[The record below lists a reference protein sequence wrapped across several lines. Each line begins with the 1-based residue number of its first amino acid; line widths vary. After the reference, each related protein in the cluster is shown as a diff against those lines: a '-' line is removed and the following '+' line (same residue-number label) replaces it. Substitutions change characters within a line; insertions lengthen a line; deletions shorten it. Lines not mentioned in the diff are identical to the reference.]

1 MTGAKSDRWIV
12 INPGTEGLVALA
24 IASVIRK
31 KNNTHKFLKNYLA
44 TYSPEKVSGATGV
57 SVEVIYELADEA
69 MKNGPLLALG
79 GGNVSA
85 TDQNVETLVAVN
97 ILNAVSG
104 ALNKT
109 IRFYDDQTVA
119 ESSAHQDLKHL
130 IRNLESGKV
139 KLLIIDETN
148 PIYSLPPSMGFL
160 KALKNTFVV
169 SIASQKSETT
179 NAANLVLPALTGYES
194 WGDAFPRS
202 GVSSIQQPVM
212 APVNN
217 FDAKAREDILLTV
230 AQNINKKAF
239 PGINSYLDY
248 LQNIWQKIQRKIGDS
263 KNFENFWI
271 SVLEN
276 EKIKKSLTEL
286 TKVYKEK

>member
-44 TYSPEKVSGATGV
+44 TYSPENVSGTTGV
-57 SVEVIYELADEA
+57 TVEVIYELADEA
-69 MKNGPLLALG
+69 IKHGPLLALG

-148 PIYSLPPSMGFL
+148 
-160 KALKNTFVV
+160 
-169 SIASQKSETT
+169 SETAPGYFGEKFSF
-179 NAANLVLPALTGYES
+179 NANYISFSFIST
-194 WGDAFPRS
+194 
-202 GVSSIQQPVM
+202 
-212 APVNN
+212 
-217 FDAKAREDILLTV
+217 ILYMFTQS
-230 AQNINKKAF
+230 AIMFYFIGAGKK
-239 PGINSYLDY
+239 IKE
-248 LQNIWQKIQRKIGDS
+248 II
-263 KNFENFWI
+263 
-271 SVLEN
+271 LEN
-276 EKIKKSLTEL
+276 GEGNGW
-286 TKVYKEK
+286 